1 MATTSKIKEIISVKE
16 WDGQYG
22 KMYSYSLHMENWEYP
37 KLNKT
42 KKDAFKIG
50 DEITYEEVEPWKK
63 WKEVKQ
69 SNWWYKAK
77 QSDQRGYFTSIAF
90 QIAFQFYKWEDTY
103 QECSTLARRIFA
115 DMMDNYENKQ
125 PEEEKVEEAKTPTEV
140 LKEKAKTEDNDLPF

>member
-37 KLNKT
+37 KINKT
-42 KKDAFKIG
+42 KKDAFKVW
-50 DEITYEEVEPWKK
+50 DEITSEEVEPWKK

-69 SNWWYKAK
+69 NVFKPKA
-77 QSDQRGYFTSIAF
+77 QDQRWYFTSIAF
-90 QIAFQFYKWEDTY
+90 QIAFQSYSWEESYKY
-103 QECSTLARRIFA
+103 CSDLARRIFA

-125 PEEEKVEEAKTPTEV
+125 PEEETIEAKTPAEV